1 MTFVHVEVEKNT
13 NNVMDNNNPINYMNI
28 ASKIEHTILKA
39 DTNNEEVERI
49 CHEAKVNGFAGVCVA
64 PYFVKKATTLL
75 ENSGCLVVTVVG
87 FPLGFSTTPAKV
99 EETRKAIDEGADEI
113 DMVINIAALKNKD
126 FNSVENDIQSVVTL
140 SHLKSKKVKVIIETA
155 LLTLEEKIKA
165 CEICAKVGVDFVKTS
180 TGFAS
185 SGAEVEDIK
194 LMRKNLPEAIKIKA
208 SGGIKTKEQAE
219 ALVKAGADRLGTSS
233 SLNLI

>member
-1 MTFVHVEVEKNT
+1 
-13 NNVMDNNNPINYMNI
+13 MDIV
-28 ASKIEHTILKA
+28 SKIEHTVLKA
-39 DTNNEEVERI
+39 DTGNEDVERI
-49 CHEAKVNGFAGVCVA
+49 CQEAKENNFAGVCVP

-75 ENSGCLVVTVVG
+75 EKSDCLVVTVVG
-87 FPLGFSTTPAKV
+87 FPLGYSTTPAKV

-126 FNSVENDIQSVVTL
+126 YSYVENDIQTITTL
-140 SHLKSKKVKVIIETA
+140 AHLRSKKVKVIIETA
-155 LLTLEEKIKA
+155 LLTQDEKLKA
-165 CEICAKVGVDFVKTS
+165 CEICAKIGVDFVKTS

-185 SGAEVEDIK
+185 SGAKVEDIE
-194 LMRKNLPEAIKIKA
+194 LLRKNLPEHIKLKA

-219 ALVKAGADRLGTSS
+219 ALVEAGADRLGASS

>member
-1 MTFVHVEVEKNT
+1 
-13 NNVMDNNNPINYMNI
+13 MDI
-28 ASKIEHTILKA
+28 ASKIEHTVLKA
-39 DTNNEEVERI
+39 DTGNEDVERI
-49 CHEAKVNGFAGVCVA
+49 CQEAKENNFAGVCVP

-75 ENSGCLVVTVVG
+75 EKSDCLVVTVVG
-87 FPLGFSTTPAKV
+87 FPLGYSTTPAKV

-126 FNSVENDIQSVVTL
+126 YSYVENDIQTITTL
-140 SHLKSKKVKVIIETA
+140 AHLRSKKVKVIIETA
-155 LLTLEEKIKA
+155 LLTQDEKLKA
-165 CEICAKVGVDFVKTS
+165 CEICAKIGVDFVKTS

-185 SGAEVEDIK
+185 SGAKVEDIE
-194 LMRKNLPEAIKIKA
+194 LLRKNLPEHIKLKA

-219 ALVKAGADRLGTSS
+219 ALVKAGADRLGASS

>member
-1 MTFVHVEVEKNT
+1 
-13 NNVMDNNNPINYMNI
+13 MDIV
-28 ASKIEHTILKA
+28 SKIEHTVLKA
-39 DTNNEEVERI
+39 DTGNEDVERI
-49 CHEAKVNGFAGVCVA
+49 CQEAKENNFAGVCVP

-75 ENSGCLVVTVVG
+75 EKSDCLVVTVVG
-87 FPLGFSTTPAKV
+87 FPLGYSTTPAKV

-126 FNSVENDIQSVVTL
+126 YSYVENDIQTITTL
-140 SHLKSKKVKVIIETA
+140 AHLRSKKVKVIIETA
-155 LLTLEEKIKA
+155 LLTQDEKLKA
-165 CEICAKVGVDFVKTS
+165 CEICAKIGVDFVKTS

-185 SGAEVEDIK
+185 SGAKVEDIE
-194 LMRKNLPEAIKIKA
+194 LLRKNLPEHIKLKA

-219 ALVKAGADRLGTSS
+219 ALVKAGADRLGASS